1 MYLFTYA
8 EPGRGERIRS
18 CTQTPSLGL
27 LSWLPLVIHHQT
39 NCRFAQGIFHSLTNS
54 LTHSLA
60 HSLTR
65 WVLPL
70 RPQPYQRQRRPLRM
84 VTALSLHAYRS
95 HHAHWSSCV
104 AGCDGAWSNALLNSA
119 FTPHQASETSATDSD
134 GVSSKRSRPDAK
146 VSGNGVL
153 VHVYA
158 CMHNQA

>member
-1 MYLFTYA
+1 MHSNAITWSSFMASTRHTS
-8 EPGRGERIRS
+8 PN
-18 CTQTPSLGL
+18 Q
-27 LSWLPLVIHHQT
+27 LPLRPRHFSFTQP
-39 NCRFAQGIFHSLTNS
+39 
-54 LTHSLA
+54 LTHSFA
-60 HSLTR
+60 RSLTR

-70 RPQPYQRQRRPLRM
+70 RPQPCQRQRRPLRM

-95 HHAHWSSCV
+95 HHAHWSSCM
-104 AGCDGAWSNALLNSA
+104 AGCGGAWSNALLNSA